1 MVTRRRVLTR
11 TRLYVVGAAL
21 LALAISFAAFAI
33 GWSAYTVRQRTDD
46 LSRQVAALSKGLA
59 AAEAMVPGDTSEARD
74 VRDRLFRVQARLIG
88 TALFV
93 TDSTGRVERSSGDS
107 TNTILPFERLGE
119 ADASGVRTGVG
130 EAGDGSSAL
139 IVAAPFGDQTDT
151 WLVAAQP
158 LSDVR
163 AAQQGLLAI
172 AAAGLVL
179 AALVSWFAGGVLALR
194 LTGPLVKLRDAAES
208 VTNGAWGAQVRETGD
223 DEIASLA
230 RSFNRM
236 SSRVADA
243 YAAQKAFVGD
253 VSHELRTPVTSIRGF
268 SEAIIDGTVNRPEDV
283 KRSIGIIYNEALRMT
298 EISET
303 LLALA
308 ELDSGAVEP
317 RCEAIDLTGVVDALV
332 SRHAGP
338 AERAS
343 IVLSLDVP
351 LVPRPLG
358 DSERLLQAASQLITN
373 AVKYT
378 PAGGRVRVSARTLG
392 DEWLLAV
399 DDSGPGIPPDRRGE
413 IFERFT
419 RLDTSRSQRVGGS
432 GLGLAICRRVVELMG
447 GRVWVEDGYLG
458 GARFVI
464 ALPCSSARS

>member
-1 MVTRRRVLTR
+1 VSRGRVLTR
-11 TRLYVVGAAL
+11 ARLYVVGAAL
-21 LALAISFAAFAI
+21 LALAVSFAAFAI
-33 GWSAYTVRQRTDD
+33 GWSAYTVRQRTED

-59 AAEAMVPGDTSEARD
+59 AAEAIVPGSSVAAQD
-74 VRDRLFRVQARLIG
+74 VRDRLFRVQARLLG

-93 TDSTGRVERSSGDS
+93 ADDDGTVERSSTDAS
-107 TNTILPFERLGE
+107 ITTLPFERLGE
-119 ADASGVRTGVG
+119 PDSNGVRTGTG
-130 EAGDGSSAL
+130 QAGDGSSVL
-139 IVAAPFGDQTDT
+139 IVAAPFGDQVGT

-163 AAQQGLLAI
+163 TAQLGLLAV
-172 AAAGLVL
+172 AAASLLL
-179 AALVSWFAGGVLALR
+179 AAIVSWFAGGVLARR
-194 LTGPLVKLRDAAES
+194 LTDPLVRLRDATES
-208 VTNGAWGAQVRETGD
+208 VTGGAWGAQVPEAGD

-268 SEAIIDGTVNRPEDV
+268 SEAIIDGTVTKPDDV
-283 KRSIGIIYNEALRMT
+283 RRSVGIIHSEALRMT
-298 EISET
+298 EISDT

-308 ELDSGAVEP
+308 ELDSGTVSP
-317 RCEAIDLTGVVDALV
+317 SCEVIDLTGVVDALV
-332 SRHAGP
+332 GRHAGP
-338 AERAS
+338 AEKAGL
-343 IVLSLDVP
+343 VLSLDIP
-351 LVPRPLG
+351 LVPRPIG
-358 DSERLLQAASQLITN
+358 DSERLLQAASQLVSN
-373 AVKYT
+373 AIRYT
-378 PAGGRVRVSARTLG
+378 PAGGRVRVSARSVG
-392 DEWLLAV
+392 DEWLLSI
-399 DDSGPGIPPDRRGE
+399 DDSGPGIPPDKREE

-419 RLDTSRSQRVGGS
+419 RLDESRAKRAGGT

-447 GRVWVEDGYLG
+447 GRVWVEDAYLG